1 MLSILLLPVVAVA
14 GMSQAVVVAQEDF
27 VHQPATLCPAV

>member
-14 GMSQAVVVAQEDF
+14 GMSQAVAVVREDF